1 MTSMPPMSE
10 NSKAYLAVG
19 IAMVSVSFASLFI
32 KWSESPPFI
41 IAGYR
46 LALTCAILL
55 PYLLLTRGFKEILRF
70 SRNELVLV
78 VISGIALT
86 FHFGLWIVSLSLT
99 LVATSVILVT
109 SHPIFVAAVSHFL
122 LKDHV
127 KRVAA
132 IGIIVAFS
140 GVTVIYV
147 TDYSV
152 GSDTLLGDL
161 LAFLGGI
168 CAGIYFLSGRVA
180 RRSLSVVPYAFSVYG
195 ISAGLLFVSAFI
207 AGDDLVVSDS
217 RELTLFLLMAIIPT
231 ILGHTMFNYALRK
244 LPAHIISTSVLGE
257 PVGASIL
264 AFAFLPD
271 ETPGV
276 WIILGGA
283 LVVAGLYIVLT
294 KGIDREPGQM
304 GGKLPPGN
312 DRF

>member
-1 MTSMPPMSE
+1 MPPMSE
-10 NSKAYLAVG
+10 HSKAYLAIG
-19 IAMVSVSFASLFI
+19 IAMVSISFASLFI

-41 IAGYR
+41 IAAYR
-46 LALTCAILL
+46 LAMTSAILI
-55 PYLLLTRGFKEILRF
+55 PYLVLTHGFKEILGF
-70 SRNELVLV
+70 SRKELALV
-78 VISGIALT
+78 GLSGLALT

-109 SHPIFVAAVSHFL
+109 SHPIFVAAMSHFL

-127 KRVAA
+127 KRIAA
-132 IGIIVAFS
+132 IGTVIAFS
-140 GVTVIYV
+140 GVAVIYIS
-147 TDYSV
+147 DYSV

-180 RRSLSVVPYAFSVYG
+180 RRSLSVVPYSFSVYG
-195 ISAGLLFVSAFI
+195 LSAGLLFISAFV
-207 AGDDLVVSDS
+207 AGDSLLVSDS

-244 LPAHIISTSVLGE
+244 LPAHVISTSVLGE

-264 AFAFLPD
+264 VFALPPN
-271 ETPGV
+271 ETPGY

-283 LVVAGLYIVLT
+283 LVVFGLYIVLSR
-294 KGIDREPGQM
+294 GYDRAPEQLRG
-304 GGKLPPGN
+304 
-312 DRF
+312 

>member
-1 MTSMPPMSE
+1 MPPMSE

-41 IAGYR
+41 IAAYR
-46 LALTCAILL
+46 LAMTSAILL
-55 PYLLLTRGFKEILRF
+55 PYLLFTHGFKEIMGF
-70 SRNELVLV
+70 SRKELALV
-78 VISGIALT
+78 GLSGIALT

-122 LKDHV
+122 LKD
-127 KRVAA
+127 RVRRIAA
-132 IGIIVAFS
+132 FGIVIAFS
-140 GVTVIYV
+140 GVAVIYI
-147 TDYSV
+147 TDYSN

-180 RRSLSVVPYAFSVYG
+180 RRTLSVIPYSFSVYG
-195 ISAGLLFVSAFI
+195 LSAGLLFISAFV
-207 AGDDLVVSDS
+207 AGDQLLVSDS

-264 AFAFLPD
+264 VFALPPN
-271 ETPGV
+271 EIPGT

-283 LVVAGLYIVLT
+283 LVVLGLYIVLAR
-294 KGIDREPGQM
+294 GYGREPEQ
-304 GGKLPPGN
+304 L
-312 DRF
+312 RE